1 MAAKSIVYFTR
12 TDDTEQQK
20 FLDDSRFQVLA
31 QVWETNDHAPTQ
43 PLSRFLLLQEGD
55 PKELARLPVECAVDY
70 Y

>member
-1 MAAKSIVYFTR
+1 MY
-12 TDDTEQQK
+12 
-20 FLDDSRFQVLA
+20 A
-31 QVWETNDHAPTQ
+31 QVRNCISLNGESIEPLKYPDQ